1 MKQILSLWDAC
12 PQGGKHRR
20 SVFLRLLLLVC
31 MLATASAGWAAV
43 NNTTVT
49 KSGSSQK
56 FIDVGTTAASEG
68 DEVTV
73 ANQYIA
79 YTINELVANTIKGVW
94 YTQASSGSGSS
105 ESSSINIT
113 GYRSANNKY
122 ISISSSATHTFYV
135 TNCVSFSVIH
145 DSRASGRY
153 VTITATNIDDN
164 TDIATITQDGT
175 VSSGSYN
182 NVSLTGLSSSKY
194 YRVVVTTNSTSNS
207 RIGQIRLEA
216 PGSSVTAPSFDKAA
230 DTELI
235 KSSGSVTLTSTGNTI
250 YYKWSTNSSAYAA
263 ADGATLA
270 AAADDSGTSPVD
282 ATAPS
287 TTGTWYLYAVAYDGT
302 SEYSSVVK
310 RSYSIIADAPTLT
323 GASSSPAASATGV
336 EVSGSGYLKFSK
348 NLTSVTAGNITIS
361 PNDNGEALSNIA
373 IDGTDASKVNYS
385 WSGLQKGNEYT
396 ISVAANA
403 VSDGTD
409 GNAATSLSFTTV
421 AKAAHGLAYATSSV
435 TKTVGDENFTNTL
448 SNPNSLSGITY
459 SITSGGT
466 GSTIN
471 ASTGEVIVGSSAGT
485 ETITAS
491 FAGNDDYNAGTATYT
506 LTVNAAAVTIAQPT
520 FTYNGTVYN
529 SGSTIA
535 GVVKTGE
542 GITITAP
549 SGKYIYARWSG
560 SQQETAWNSSYRTG
574 SQTTYSAYTASGGT
588 RYLMANAAETNDETG
603 NASAVAWIK
612 LTGVTAANPVFSLAE
627 GEYSTGT
634 TFTLSTSCSEDK
646 IYYTTD
652 GTEPSNSNGTLY
664 TAGTNL
670 DLFSTEGTTY
680 TIKAIAYDK
689 NTSNASSVVTKTYS
703 TSGTAALAISTQPTG
718 ATYTQNASAT
728 ALSVA
733 ATGGTPSYTYQWYS
747 NSSNSTSGATAIPS
761 ETNATYTPSTT
772 ATGTTYYYCVVTD
785 AAATPA
791 SVTSNI
797 VAVTVNAA
805 SAHDASSPAVV
816 DKSGTSTYG
825 NHTFLDV
832 ANTTSNAELEDGSVD
847 FLSYGAYYLTQTLK
861 PTWLNDNK
869 YDKSSSSYS
878 YSNAVKEGFLTIGSS
893 SLVSTGYGLAKVRGG
908 KQIDFYVTGTSGVAI
923 LGKGS
928 SSTKMLQ
935 LYIQEVASDGTLTAV
950 GSTATD
956 SQNKVVKLEHGS
968 TLDAAKFYKVT
979 VDCSDSG
986 NNAEFYQIRFTK
998 SAATTYTVTCATG
1011 LSNGS
1016 IASSVATAAE
1026 DAEVTI
1032 TATPA
1037 SGYKLST
1044 VTVTGAPSG
1053 DNISTSGT
1061 GNTRTF
1067 TMPAENVNVT
1077 ATFVALPTSN
1087 VTISGS
1093 ITNGSLEASSA
1104 TAQEGSTV
1112 TLTATPAAGYR
1123 LGYINVTDANDN
1135 EISVSGTGNTRTFK
1149 MPATAVT
1156 ASAVFVA
1163 LPTITV
1169 DPGITNGTVTTSPAS
1184 YAEEGTTVTITAT
1197 PNSGYAL
1204 SAITVTDGNDDA
1216 VTVTNNQ
1223 FTMPNSNVTVT
1234 ATFVEKQ
1241 VAAGDRWNFTT
1252 MNSTDD
1258 GLYTSA
1264 SQWASSTSNGRT
1276 IYQNTFSASAGT
1288 YVDYTTTDIEQ
1299 IYNMKFRRV
1308 SGGSMSTGTYK
1319 IFKPSSASAT
1329 DGYLQL
1335 NASNLSITLQGLTA
1349 GEQLTIYYSGSSTKG
1364 FTLTNASEEKIIG
1377 EGTKATVT
1385 VTADGDVEI
1394 ATESSG
1400 FKIYKIVVGSSVDVA
1415 EPTFSK
1421 ADGDGYDGST
1431 DPLSVTV
1438 TTADQTGTGTATT
1451 YWGYSTSAMTRAAL
1465 VAANNTDGTATV
1477 SKATVNEKA
1486 IVLSAVTKYVISGNT
1501 YYSEVVSATYPYT
1514 GAQTPEVTASNLNI
1528 QQGDRR
1534 TIEPAIT
1541 FSDGTVFDPSE
1552 YDNKTLSDF
1561 FDFTFTKTTSVSA
1574 YVTVDGSTGEVN
1586 TKVDSNEAP
1595 VGTVET
1601 IQISASKKSTWND
1614 ATDGEWPF
1622 NGSGPFTSN
1631 VTVTV
1636 TAKSSGAHMRFYW
1649 DPLYQNEV
1657 SSTDYTQDGS
1667 VSVFNGTI
1675 ENGRMIYVKPDAGY
1689 TIYVAAGIG
1698 TTHPTASK
1706 VSSNSKKSGVNYY
1719 KYTYNSTADEYPD
1732 APIDYNGIALL
1743 IEDSEFDGA
1752 EEKTFYLSLAPYNA
1766 SGDPEG
1772 SNVLA
1777 TFTIANDNTKRPADV
1792 TLDPATA
1799 TNPLSTAETV
1809 GVSGSEG
1816 AYVYGKFSGS
1826 STSYTT
1832 PNLIN
1837 EAGINGGQTSVAVF
1851 STEVAK
1857 RKISAVQVA
1866 RNADGYYYIGNQKT
1880 LTYTYTFATE
1890 LNLTSNTLHRNVW
1903 DGTGT
1908 APTIDLSTLIKSITY
1923 YNKDSKADVDITTA
1937 ATKSGSPAATQI
1949 ETVTYS
1955 AEFRN
1960 GADGTNGSSLSGDV
1974 LTIGQNSGTIV
1985 VTFTYPGGDYE
1996 KTVNKRTG
2004 VTAPAKAT
2012 YTIYLT
2018 NPNEQI
2024 PNITP
2029 ASRNFV
2035 DEQTVRVQAPD
2046 RWKTLYMFVK
2056 ESDDN
2061 YDAATATYVSSGDDK
2076 NCYLL
2081 EPGEFA
2087 MVTLTATSKVRAFAF
2102 DGEASS
2108 YTIGDNTT
2116 ASKEVYETYTKLDPL
2131 QAPVLS
2137 PNGDPHVRTTKSLT
2151 VIATLKDAI
2160 SGLEVYYTTDGT
2172 DPTPTT
2178 GEKYNGSEKI
2188 TITAA
2193 STTVKAIAYN
2203 PETGQVSPVTSVVY
2217 IYTGNITQPQFVVT
2231 GTGGGTYTSGTVTVD
2246 EESVISIT
2254 SPDGGDIYY
2263 TLDGSTPTSGEA
2275 KHYETTFVIVKNTTG
2290 NAIAVKDDA
2299 SSPITTVTFEL
2310 SGDNED
2316 LWEADATTTP
2326 SGKMASN
2333 DRYVVYGKT
2342 DGTVSTKAVKYMTAT
2357 FGGMDAAGWSNT
2369 TISEKSQGVPLDG
2382 VGSYSIHN
2390 NNDAMDEQGNEIT
2403 NNGSAVHENTF
2414 KLPAQ
2419 GDMVRFEPERD
2430 GRLTVWLLQQG
2441 GLHYNDDAEFCN
2453 AFMRLRPVY
2462 LFDERGNSIA
2472 VSATNGIRSAARLS
2486 SNWDEL
2492 VGTNNWTEINGK
2504 QNGVTNK
2511 YYTVEQSNQ
2520 LYTMYSNYLATGND
2534 GDAISAGDPIA
2545 PFEVPAGDVK
2555 TFLDGTLHITNGHG
2569 YVMPS
2574 GGFVRYTFD
2583 VKGGKSY
2590 YLFGY
2595 RTKLGVRG
2603 FRFKPTA
2610 GTETIAKSVTVADA
2624 TTNMVTDIK
2633 AGTTGGK
2640 ISDDE
2645 ICNVTYQR
2653 GFTKGT
2659 WAGVVFPFSVSVAQ
2673 MKKVFGDAVD
2683 IIHFDGVSGT
2693 KINFKRHWYPMIVAG
2708 TPVLIKPSK
2717 DMPAKA
2723 TGVTFEGVRIE
2734 AETVTEVEPST
2745 GDYKMTGTFT
2755 QGTINTGDYYISG
2768 GNLAYRKSAAIS
2780 TNACRSWLTPKTTGS
2795 ARSDLGMFTGDAYG
2809 IEDWNVAGN
2818 PQPFVQQEIVTY
2830 INGVQEDGIIN
2841 NIFDG
2846 PTGIYTINGQ
2856 LIRKDATSLE
2866 GLSKGIYIVNG
2877 KKIAVK

>member
-1 MKQILSLWDAC
+1 MKQ
-12 PQGGKHRR
+12 
-20 SVFLRLLLLVC
+20 
-31 MLATASAGWAAV
+31 
-43 NNTTVT
+43 NTGTVT
-49 KSGSSQK
+49 
-56 FIDVGTTAASEG
+56 A
-68 DEVTV
+68 
-73 ANQYIA
+73 
-79 YTINELVANTIKGVW
+79 
-94 YTQASSGSGSS
+94 
-105 ESSSINIT
+105 
-113 GYRSANNKY
+113 
-122 ISISSSATHTFYV
+122 
-135 TNCVSFSVIH
+135 
-145 DSRASGRY
+145 
-153 VTITATNIDDN
+153 
-164 TDIATITQDGT
+164 
-175 VSSGSYN
+175 
-182 NVSLTGLSSSKY
+182 
-194 YRVVVTTNSTSNS
+194 
-207 RIGQIRLEA
+207 
-216 PGSSVTAPSFDKAA
+216 
-230 DTELI
+230 
-235 KSSGSVTLTSTGNTI
+235 TSTTTGSTV
-250 YYKWSTNSSAYAA
+250 YYKWSSSSTAETFTYASYSTDGWTAGTADAATATAPNAEGTYYLNAVAYKDGEASTVSNQAYTIDGTAPTLSSSTPANNATDVAA
-263 ADGATLA
+263 SGNITLTFSENVTIADASKFTLSGGTLGTITASGATVTIPYSGLSNSTQYTLSTAAGAVQDAAGNTNAALSDIAFTTA
-270 AAADDSGTSPVD
+270 AAAANPTDPTFTYGGSAQAAGSTISSGVH
-282 ATAPS
+282 
-287 TTGTWYLYAVAYDGT
+287 TGDVVTINVETDKYIYADW
-302 SEYSSVVK
+302 
-310 RSYSIIADAPTLT
+310 
-323 GASSSPAASATGV
+323 SSSDSHDK
-336 EVSGSGYLKFSK
+336 S
-348 NLTSVTAGNITIS
+348 
-361 PNDNGEALSNIA
+361 
-373 IDGTDASKVNYS
+373 
-385 WSGLQKGNEYT
+385 
-396 ISVAANA
+396 
-403 VSDGTD
+403 
-409 GNAATSLSFTTV
+409 
-421 AKAAHGLAYATSSV
+421 YA
-435 TKTVGDENFTNTL
+435 FTNGKSRAQT
-448 SNPNSLSGITY
+448 TY
-459 SITSGGT
+459 QATITSGGT
-466 GSTIN
+466 R
-471 ASTGEVIVGSSAGT
+471 VL
-485 ETITAS
+485 
-491 FAGNDDYNAGTATYT
+491 Y
-506 LTVNAAAVTIAQPT
+506 AV
-520 FTYNGTVYN
+520 
-529 SGSTIA
+529 A
-535 GVVKTGE
+535 GVNSDGTG
-542 GITITAP
+542 A
-549 SGKYIYARWSG
+549 
-560 SQQETAWNSSYRTG
+560 SSDLALLTF
-574 SQTTYSAYTASGGT
+574 
-588 RYLMANAAETNDETG
+588 
-603 NASAVAWIK
+603 
-612 LTGVTAANPVFSLAE
+612 TGVTPQDPTFSVAE
-627 GEYSTGT
+627 GSVAKNTSL
-634 TFTLSTSCSEDK
+634 TLTPGYNEDK
-646 IYYTTD
+646 IYYTYTTD
-652 GTEPSNSNGTLY
+652 GTTPADPTTSSTLY
-664 TAGTNL
+664 EGALNLFTADN
-670 DLFSTEGTTY
+670 TTY
-680 TIKAIAYDK
+680 TIKAISYDK
-689 NTSNASSVVTKTYS
+689 NNANPSAVVTKTYTTPAAAAALTAES
-703 TSGTAALAISTQPTG
+703 SKTWDFTSSSQFAQASSADYTFSSYTVSDNIGIGYNTLLKKETTGSSGKPQRLMLSGNNTSSSSSVSATQESVHFKVAGHTKITVNAVGGSNRNIKIESGSFGNGTALLSTAATSSSRTNFSAYYNGDTETDIYVYESTGNGNITLYSITVEPTYALTKGSETNGTFTLSPSVRAAAGETVTVTTTPASGYEVSSVTTTPSTTVTTVTANSSYTFTMPAEATTVNVTFTEEAAPALAISTQPTG
-718 ATYTQNASAT
+718 TTYTKDATAT

-733 ATGGTPSYTYQWYS
+733 ATGGTSPYTYQWYS
-747 NSSNSTSGATAIPS
+747 NSSNSTSGATAIGS
-761 ETNATYTPSTT
+761 ATNASYTPST
-772 ATGTTYYYCVVTD
+772 ATEGTTYYYCVVTD
-785 AAATPA
+785 NASA

-805 SAHDASSPAVV
+805 SSGNTAANPAVV

-825 NHTFLDV
+825 NKTFLDV
-832 ANTTSNAELEDGSVD
+832 ANTTSNAELEDGSID
-847 FLSYGAYYLTQTLK
+847 FLSYGAYYLTHTLK
-861 PTWLNDNK
+861 PAWLNDNK
-869 YDKSSSSYS
+869 QGESSSSYS
-878 YSNAVKEGFLTIGSS
+878 YSNAAKEGFLAVGSAS
-893 SLVSTGYGLAKVRGG
+893 SVTTGYGLVKARSS
-908 KQIDFYVTGTSGVAI
+908 KQLDFYVTGTSGVAVLI
-923 LGKGS
+923 KGA
-928 SSTKMLQ
+928 SSTKLAQ
-935 LYIQEVASDGTLTAV
+935 LSVQEVASDGTLTAV

-956 SQNKVVKLEHGS
+956 GQNKVAKLEHGS

-979 VDCSDSG
+979 VNASTDD
-986 NNAEFYQIRFTK
+986 NAEFYQIRFTK
-998 SAATTYTVTCATG
+998 SAATTYSVTCATG
-1011 LSNGS
+1011 LSNGTIS
-1016 IASSVATAAE
+1016 ASPATAAE
-1026 DAEVTI
+1026 DATVTI
-1032 TATPA
+1032 TGTPD
-1037 SGYKLST
+1037 SGYKLGT
-1044 VTVTGAPSG
+1044 VTVTGATSG
-1053 DNISTSGT
+1053 DNIATSGT
-1061 GNTRTF
+1061 GNSRTF
-1067 TMPAENVNVT
+1067 TMPAENVYVT

-1087 VTISGS
+1087 VTIDGG
-1093 ITNGSLEASSA
+1093 ITNGSLAASSA

-1112 TLTATPAAGYR
+1112 TITATPAAGYR
-1123 LGYINVTDANDN
+1123 LSYITVTDGSNN
-1135 EISVSGTGNTRTFK
+1135 ISVSGSGNTRTFK

-1156 ASAVFVA
+1156 VSAVFAA
-1163 LPTITV
+1163 LPTIT
-1169 DPGITNGTVTTSPAS
+1169 ITAPSNGTVTTSPAS
-1184 YAEEGTTVTITAT
+1184 YAEEGATVTITAT

-1216 VTVTNNQ
+1216 VTVTSNQ
-1223 FTMPNSNVTVT
+1223 FTMPSSNVTVT
-1234 ATFVEKQ
+1234 ATFVQSQ
-1241 VAAGDRWNFTT
+1241 VSAGDRWNFTT
-1252 MNSTDD
+1252 MNSSDD
-1258 GLYTSA
+1258 AAYTSDA
-1264 SQWASSTSNGRT
+1264 NWNSSTSNSRA
-1276 IYQNTFSASAGT
+1276 IYSNAFSASKAT
-1288 YVDYTTTDIEQ
+1288 DATYTTTAIEQ
-1299 IYNMKFRRV
+1299 IYGMKFQRV
-1308 SGGSMSTGTYK
+1308 SGGSMSSNNYK
-1319 IFKPSSASAT
+1319 IYKPTSASAT
-1329 DGYLQL
+1329 DGYLSL
-1335 NASNLSITLQGLTA
+1335 DASNLAIKLTDLAA
-1349 GEQLTIYYSGSSTKG
+1349 GDKLTIYASGSSSKG
-1364 FTLTNASEEKIIG
+1364 FTLTNATVTDGGATKVT
-1377 EGTKATVT
+1377 GTNIETEIT
-1385 VTADGDVEI
+1385 VTAAGDVMI
-1394 ATESSG
+1394 TTESSG
-1400 FKIYKIVVGSSVDVA
+1400 FKIYKIVKGATVDVA

-1438 TTADQTGTGTATT
+1438 TTNQALGDGTSVTT
-1451 YWGYSTSAMTRAAL
+1451 YWGYGTSSMTRAAL
-1465 VAANNTDGTATV
+1465 VAANNTAAAATV
-1477 SKATVNEKA
+1477 TKATVAEKE
-1486 IVLSAVTKYVISGNT
+1486 IVLSAVTQYVIGGNT
-1501 YYSEVVSATYPYT
+1501 YYSEVVTATYPYT
-1514 GAQTPEVTASNLNI
+1514 GVQTPSVTATNLNI

-1534 TIEPAIT
+1534 TIEPTIT

-1622 NGSGPFTSN
+1622 NGSGPFTST

-1636 TAKSSGAHMRFYW
+1636 TAKSSGTHMKFYW

-1657 SSTDYTQDGS
+1657 TSADYTLDGS

-1675 ENGRMIYVKPDAGY
+1675 ENGRMIYVKPDPGY

-1698 TTHPTASK
+1698 STHPTASK

-1719 KYTYNSTADEYPD
+1719 KYTYNTAEDAYPD

-1743 IEDSEFDGA
+1743 IEDSEWESG
-1752 EEKTFYLSLAPYNA
+1752 ETEKTFYLSLAPYNA

-1772 SNVLA
+1772 SNVKA
-1777 TFTIANDNTKRPADV
+1777 TFTIANDNSKRPADV

-1866 RNADGYYYIGNQKT
+1866 QNTDGYYYIGNQTT

-1890 LNLTSNTLHRNVW
+1890 LDLTSNTLYTNVY
-1903 DGTGT
+1903 DPEGSD
-1908 APTIDLSTLIKSITY
+1908 PQQTIDLSELIKSITY

-1937 ATKSGSPAATQI
+1937 ATKSGSPATQK

-1960 GADGTNGSSLSGDV
+1960 SADGTNGSSLSGDV

-2004 VTAPAKAT
+2004 VTAPSKAT

-2046 RWKTLYMFVK
+2046 TWKTLYMVV
-2056 ESDDN
+2056 EPGDPN
-2061 YDAATATYVSSGDDK
+2061 YDATTATYVSSGENK

-2081 EPGEFA
+2081 EPGAFA
-2087 MVTLTATSKVRAFAF
+2087 MVTLTNTSRVRAFAF
-2102 DGEASS
+2102 DGNASS
-2108 YTIGDNTT
+2108 YTIGDKTT
-2116 ASKEVYETYTKLDPL
+2116 ASKEVYETYTKLAAL

-2193 STTVKAIAYN
+2193 STTVKAIAYD
-2203 PETGQVSPVTSVVY
+2203 PATGRISPVTSVVY
-2217 IYTGNITQPQFVVT
+2217 IYTGNIAQPQFVVT
-2231 GTGGGTYTSGTVTVD
+2231 GTGAGTYTSGTVTVD

-2263 TLDGSTPTSGEA
+2263 TLDGSTPTSSEA

-2290 NAIAVKDDA
+2290 KAIAVKDDA

-2316 LWEADATTTP
+2316 LWEADAETTP

-2369 TISEKSQGVPLDG
+2369 TIGEKTQGTPLDG
-2382 VGSYSIHN
+2382 VGTYSIRN

-2492 VGTNNWTEINGK
+2492 AGTGNWTDINK
-2504 QNGVTNK
+2504 TQNGVTNK

-2545 PFEVPAGDVK
+2545 PFEVPAGNVK

-2603 FRFKPTA
+2603 FRFKPTT

-2633 AGTTGGK
+2633 AGTTGGT

-2653 GFTKGT
+2653 GFTNGT

-2755 QGTINTGDYYISG
+2755 PGTINTGDYYISG

-2818 PQPFVQQEIVTY
+2818 PQPFVASDETVVTY
-2830 INGVQEDGIIN
+2830 INGVQEDGIIS

-2877 KKIAVK
+2877 KKIAIK